1 MRLGFFDLASI
12 LVRSARR
19 LLTQLQY
26 SWHGVRPIICNTRLH
41 PQNSPRP
48 KRAQPHFRRNSEATL
63 LSSHKPLLGKRARSE
78 SVVGTSEQDVK
89 EIQAIFN
96 PLSRKKRELQNAN
109 PKEIEDRAVQFLDN
123 NTTAAESESSR
134 TAYDE
139 SIHPAHSLFHQ
150 PKSIDADLETG
161 LLSRLREIRREQAE
175 EQADSD
181 NGYGDD
187 EESGSD
193 SGRSSID
200 SARFDTV
207 TPLLSSSLP
216 YDPNQQHPHHE
227 GQALLQNQRQQ
238 MIYNT
243 MADPLPLEPTDDNE
257 ESEIVTV
264 HQCDPDGEYGEATPK
279 VQKSPIDRVYPSYPP
294 YSVTYN
300 HAHFSSASA
309 GPSSAAANTR
319 LTPTKRK
326 PAINSVNTT
335 SCSSNTVYGADVNTL
350 PPYLPV
356 LWRTSALLR
365 HISHALIYAWAPPLA
380 FKGHFQWVSFLVLLF
395 LAGKKGWSTVEWF
408 GGGVSRFAPHALS
421 ESNTSFAGGKILTNR
436 VFPEPG

>member
-1 MRLGFFDLASI
+1 M
-12 LVRSARR
+12 
-19 LLTQLQY
+19 
-26 SWHGVRPIICNTRLH
+26 
-41 PQNSPRP
+41 
-48 KRAQPHFRRNSEATL
+48 
-63 LSSHKPLLGKRARSE
+63 
-78 SVVGTSEQDVK
+78 K
-89 EIQAIFN
+89 EIQAIISPF
-96 PLSRKKRELQNAN
+96 SRKKRELQAAN
-109 PKEIEDRAVQFLDN
+109 PKEIEDRAVQFLD

-139 SIHPAHSLFHQ
+139 SIRPTHNSFYQ
-150 PKSIDADLETG
+150 PKNIDADLETG

-243 MADPLPLEPTDDNE
+243 MADSLPLEPTDDNE
-257 ESEIVTV
+257 EDEIVTV
-264 HQCDPDGEYGEATPK
+264 HECDPESQHSDGREEATPK
-279 VQKSPIDRVYPSYPP
+279 VQKSPIDRAYPSYPP

-309 GPSSAAANTR
+309 GPSSVAVNTR
-319 LTPTKRK
+319 LSPAKRK
-326 PAINSVNTT
+326 PASNSVNTPR
-335 SCSSNTVYGADVNTL
+335 CNSNTVYGADVNTL

-365 HISHALIYAWAPPLA
+365 HISHALIYAWAPALA
-380 FKGHFQWVSFLVLLF
+380 FKGHFQWVSFFVLLF

-408 GGGVSRFAPHALS
+408 GGGVSRFAPHAL
-421 ESNTSFAGGKILTNR
+421 
-436 VFPEPG
+436 P

>member
-1 MRLGFFDLASI
+1 M
-12 LVRSARR
+12 
-19 LLTQLQY
+19 
-26 SWHGVRPIICNTRLH
+26 
-41 PQNSPRP
+41 
-48 KRAQPHFRRNSEATL
+48 
-63 LSSHKPLLGKRARSE
+63 
-78 SVVGTSEQDVK
+78 VGANEQDLK
-89 EIQAIFN
+89 DTQALFN
-96 PLSRKKRELQNAN
+96 PFSRKKREIRAAK
-109 PKEIEDRAVQFLDN
+109 PKEIEDRTVQFLDN

-139 SIHPAHSLFHQ
+139 SIRPAHNSFYK
-150 PKSIDADLETG
+150 PKNIDTDLETG

-193 SGRSSID
+193 SGSARSSID
-200 SARFDTV
+200 SARFDSV

-238 MIYNT
+238 IIYNT

-257 ESEIVTV
+257 EDKIVTV
-264 HQCDPDGEYGEATPK
+264 HECDPEDEYSDHGREATPK
-279 VQKSPIDRVYPSYPP
+279 IQKSPIDRVYPSYPP
-294 YSVTYN
+294 YSATYN

-319 LTPTKRK
+319 PYPIKRK
-326 PAINSVNTT
+326 SASSPVQIA
-335 SCSSNTVYGADVNTL
+335 SCDRNTVYGRDVNTL
-350 PPYLPV
+350 SPYLPV

-365 HISHALIYAWAPPLA
+365 HISHSLIYAWAPALV

-408 GGGVSRFAPHALS
+408 GGGVSRFAPHTLP
-421 ESNTSFAGGKILTNR
+421 EHNTLFVEKRN
-436 VFPEPG
+436 

>member
-1 MRLGFFDLASI
+1 MAGASGDDLRQI
-12 LVRSARR
+12 
-19 LLTQLQY
+19 Q
-26 SWHGVRPIICNTRLH
+26 G
-41 PQNSPRP
+41 
-48 KRAQPHFRRNSEATL
+48 
-63 LSSHKPLLGKRARSE
+63 LSS
-78 SVVGTSEQDVK
+78 
-89 EIQAIFN
+89 
-96 PLSRKKRELQNAN
+96 PLSRKKRELKTAN

-139 SIHPAHSLFHQ
+139 SLRPTHNSFHQ
-150 PKSIDADLETG
+150 PKNIDADLETG

-257 ESEIVTV
+257 EDEIVTV
-264 HQCDPDGEYGEATPK
+264 HECDPDGEYGEATPK

-300 HAHFSSASA
+300 HAHFPCAPA
-309 GPSSAAANTR
+309 GPSSATANTR
-319 LTPTKRK
+319 LSLTKRK
-326 PAINSVNTT
+326 PANNSVNTP

-356 LWRTSALLR
+356 LWRASALLR
-365 HISHALIYAWAPPLA
+365 HISHALIYAWAPALA
-380 FKGHFQWVSFLVLLF
+380 FKGHFQWVTFLVLLF

-421 ESNTSFAGGKILTNR
+421 EPNTLFAGGKN
-436 VFPEPG
+436 

>member
-1 MRLGFFDLASI
+1 M
-12 LVRSARR
+12 
-19 LLTQLQY
+19 
-26 SWHGVRPIICNTRLH
+26 
-41 PQNSPRP
+41 
-48 KRAQPHFRRNSEATL
+48 
-63 LSSHKPLLGKRARSE
+63 
-78 SVVGTSEQDVK
+78 K

-257 ESEIVTV
+257 EGEIVTM

-335 SCSSNTVYGADVNTL
+335 SCNSNTVYGADVNTL

-421 ESNTSFAGGKILTNR
+421 ESNTSFARGKNTY
-436 VFPEPG
+436 